1 MPNIKDYTTP
11 TRMIVTDNFDYLLSS
26 NYVFIFRQGGAAQQ
40 GGELLPMGINH
51 DKEEKALECKMKNT
65 KATI

>member
-1 MPNIKDYTTP
+1 
-11 TRMIVTDNFDYLLSS
+11 MIVTDNFDYLLSS

>member
-1 MPNIKDYTTP
+1 
-11 TRMIVTDNFDYLLSS
+11 MIVTDNFDYLLSS
-26 NYVFIFRQGGAAQQ
+26 NYILYSIKVALHN